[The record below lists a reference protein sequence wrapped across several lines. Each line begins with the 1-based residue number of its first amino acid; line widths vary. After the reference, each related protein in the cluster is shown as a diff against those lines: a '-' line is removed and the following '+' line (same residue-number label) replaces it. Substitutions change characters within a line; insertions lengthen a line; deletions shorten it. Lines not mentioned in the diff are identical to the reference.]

1 MIPDYSEILSTR
13 RAIKKHF
20 IDNLNCTHGWC
31 EMSWIDDL
39 PKPKG
44 ERSISISVSSIY
56 RWWKEHKK
64 RKRQRA
70 ILTAWKNKEKTNV
83 S

>member
-31 EMSWIDDL
+31 EMSWVDDL

-44 ERSISISVSSIY
+44 ERSVSINVAGLV
-56 RWWKEHKK
+56 RWIKKLLKERRT
-64 RKRQRA
+64 RKC
-70 ILTAWKNKEKTNV
+70 
-83 S
+83 